1 MSRNVEQLFKDIKEP
16 EESDDTEFLPKTNE
30 CIHRDA
36 PSAPKI
42 VPDSQTASEPET
54 DSEPGKLDPKRY
66 HMLFL
71 VLRYDCSLI
80 CYCLAITFKIPD
92 GTLAGIWEWLKVNF
106 LTSFDSL
113 ITQIHEELGC
123 SELKQK
129 PKLHYCFDIQG
140 TKAMKLTKKAHWNS
154 LKEDLTSRQ
163 KKWKDGTM
171 INVITY

>member
-1 MSRNVEQLFKDIKEP
+1 MSRNVKQLFKDIKEP
-16 EESDDTEFLPKTNE
+16 EESDETEFQPKTNE
-30 CIHRDA
+30 SIHRDA
-36 PSAPKI
+36 PSALKI
-42 VPDSQTASEPET
+42 VLNSQAASEPVTYSKPE
-54 DSEPGKLDPKRY
+54 KLDPKTY
-66 HMLFL
+66 CMLFL

-92 GTLAGIWEWLKVNF
+92 GTLAGVWEWLKVNF

-113 ITQIHEELGC
+113 ITQIHEKLGC

-129 PKLHYCFDIQG
+129 AKLHYCFDIQG

-163 KKWKDGTM
+163 KKWKGGTM
-171 INVITY
+171 IS